1 MTSIRLVAL
10 PAICLLS
17 SILPPPTEAQVVA
30 RQGKPEP
37 VEEERTV
44 EHFDSPMILEL
55 PLTEA
60 LAQGPEEYY
69 FKGVGQYQCEG
80 IGFSQLIFQ
89 RGKGDAVL
97 VKSVLRSKE
106 RPKNPFHLRFE
117 ILADAKVL
125 IAETVK
131 AIPLEPSRLK
141 PLETKLRLGA
151 ENLQLLASSS
161 EPLLRI
167 TFTVD
172 KEPGDFVKEIDEKGV
187 ASCEFLGMVS
197 GTSMIGGLA
206 TEAATNTAVRRA
218 KIQAETLGATHI
230 VFLTIGT
237 EGFGGRGQTNARAYR
252 CPTE

>member
-1 MTSIRLVAL
+1 MTSIRLVSLA
-10 PAICLLS
+10 AICLLS
-17 SILPPPTEAQVVA
+17 SNLAPLAEAQVVA

-60 LAQGPEEYY
+60 LARAPEEYY

-80 IGFSQLIFQ
+80 IGFTQLIFQ

-125 IAETVK
+125 VTETAK
-131 AIPLEPSRLK
+131 AIPLEPNRLK
-141 PLETKLRLGA
+141 PLETKLKLGA
-151 ENLQLLASSS
+151 ENFELLAASA
-161 EPLLRI
+161 EPLLRV
-167 TFTVD
+167 TFTVE
-172 KEPGDFVKEIDEKGV
+172 KEAGDFVEEVDEKGV

-218 KIQAETLGATHI
+218 KIQAESLGATHI

-237 EGFGGRGQTNARAYR
+237 DGFGGRGQTNARAYR